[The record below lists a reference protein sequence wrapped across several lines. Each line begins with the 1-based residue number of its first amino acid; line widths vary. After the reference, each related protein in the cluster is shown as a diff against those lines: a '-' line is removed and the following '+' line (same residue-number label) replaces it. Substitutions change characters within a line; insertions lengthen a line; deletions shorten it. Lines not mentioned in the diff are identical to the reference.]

1 MKKLYCDLCEKEI
14 EGEDYVTQTII
25 SYYDYKGSIESD
37 ICKKC
42 WEKESKKK

>member
-14 EGEDYVTQTII
+14 KEQEYVTQRVVV
-25 SYYDYKGSIESD
+25 YYDYEESVDSD

-42 WEKESKKK
+42 WEKEKKK